1 MTIYRERLW
10 ASVWYFLALALVIP
24 ASIVV
29 FLPINP
35 PLGYAVAIILYGGC
49 VAVLIK
55 TSTVIEVV
63 SDTFIAGR
71 ARLPIQFAGDAE
83 GFYGSEATL
92 QRGQKL
98 DARAWLLIRGW
109 VGPVVKVHLTDPED
123 PTPYWLV
130 STRHPDLVIQALAE
144 AKQRIPGK

>member
-10 ASVWYFLALALVIP
+10 ASIWFYLALALVIP

-35 PLGYAVAIILYGGC
+35 AVGVAVAIVLYGAC
-49 VAVLIK
+49 VAVLIAA
-55 TSTVIEVV
+55 SPLIEVTQ
-63 SDTFIAGR
+63 DAFLAGK
-71 ARLPIQFAGDAE
+71 ARLPLRFVGNAE
-83 GFYGSEATL
+83 GFVGSEATL
-92 QRGQKL
+92 QRGQQL

-109 VGPVVKVHLTDPED
+109 VGPVVKVIVTDPED

-130 STRHPDLVIQALAE
+130 STRHPDQLCEALSQAR
-144 AKQRIPGK
+144 QRTPGR